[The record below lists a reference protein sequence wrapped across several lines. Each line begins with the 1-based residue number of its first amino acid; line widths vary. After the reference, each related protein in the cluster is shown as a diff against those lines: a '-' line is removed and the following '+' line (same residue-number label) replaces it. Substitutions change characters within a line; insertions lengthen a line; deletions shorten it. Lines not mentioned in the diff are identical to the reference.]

1 MSIQKIKI
9 DEYHYILSTEKPK
22 QGDFY
27 ICIVTDSL
35 GPRLSPGTRLETD
48 ATKDSHKNCIKV
60 LATDHKGLN
69 IGGCP
74 TLEGFTLNTKS

>member
-1 MSIQKIKI
+1 MAIQKIKI
-9 DEYHYILSTEKPK
+9 DEYHYILSTEVPK
-22 QGDFY
+22 QGDCY

-48 ATKDSHKNCIKV
+48 ATKDSHKNFIKI

-69 IGGCP
+69 MEGCP
-74 TLEGFTLNTKS
+74 TLEGFTL